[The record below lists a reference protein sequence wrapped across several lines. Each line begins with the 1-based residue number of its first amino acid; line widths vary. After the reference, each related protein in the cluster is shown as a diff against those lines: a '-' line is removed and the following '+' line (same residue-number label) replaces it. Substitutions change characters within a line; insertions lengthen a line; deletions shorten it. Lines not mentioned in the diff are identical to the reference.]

1 MTAGGRGVAEPM
13 DSVSPQ
19 WLQGGDSPPE
29 AGDGKKVH
37 EFHLVHLLFL
47 TEKKKTSFSFYFSLR
62 YWPRGI
68 MDATQAVCLWALSQ
82 PFINLRLKE
91 TDFYVK
97 QSSYLDT
104 DKQEE

>member
-1 MTAGGRGVAEPM
+1 
-13 DSVSPQ
+13 
-19 WLQGGDSPPE
+19 
-29 AGDGKKVH
+29 
-37 EFHLVHLLFL
+37 
-47 TEKKKTSFSFYFSLR
+47 
-62 YWPRGI
+62 

-82 PFINLRLKE
+82 PFINLCLKE